1 MDKKNLIVSGLA
13 VYVVHRLLDF
23 LVHAVLLSGAYEATA
38 DVWRPEDE
46 MMSMSWIMFLTSLLW
61 SFIFVHIFGRVR
73 QGEGIVEGL
82 RYGFCI
88 GLFVAVPMAYNSY
101 VVMPV
106 PHSLALLWF
115 VYGMLQIMICGAV
128 LSLVYRPQHSTA

>member
-1 MDKKNLIVSGLA
+1 MDKKNLIVSALA

-23 LVHAVLLSGAYEATA
+23 LVHAVLLGGAYEATSE
-38 DVWRPEDE
+38 VWRTETE

-61 SFIFVHIFGRVR
+61 SFIFVYIFDRLR
-73 QGEGIVEGL
+73 QRDGVMEGL

-88 GLFVAVPMAYNSY
+88 GLFVTVPMAYNSY

-106 PHSLALLWF
+106 PHSLALGWLA
-115 VYGMLQIMICGAV
+115 YGMIQIMICGVV
-128 LSLVYRPQHSTA
+128 LSLVHPPQQSAG